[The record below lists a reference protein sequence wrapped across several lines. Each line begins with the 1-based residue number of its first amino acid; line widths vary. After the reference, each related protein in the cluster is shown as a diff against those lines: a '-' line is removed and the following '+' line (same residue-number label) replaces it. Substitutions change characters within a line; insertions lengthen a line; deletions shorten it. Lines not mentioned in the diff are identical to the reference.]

1 MRCTKVDIEHVS
13 SDGVV
18 SKRSL
23 DQVLN
28 EISLGELGE
37 IDETEASES
46 ITDSLVDKDDDEC
59 DLCKIAQDLNNP

>member
-23 DQVLN
+23 NQVLS
-28 EISLGELGE
+28 EIGLGELGE
-37 IDETEASES
+37 IAETKASES

-59 DLCKIAQDLNNP
+59 DLYNP

>member
-23 DQVLN
+23 DQFLS
-28 EISLGELGE
+28 ETGLGELCE
-37 IDETEASES
+37 IVETEASEC
-46 ITDSLVDKDDDEC
+46 IPDS
-59 DLCKIAQDLNNP
+59 